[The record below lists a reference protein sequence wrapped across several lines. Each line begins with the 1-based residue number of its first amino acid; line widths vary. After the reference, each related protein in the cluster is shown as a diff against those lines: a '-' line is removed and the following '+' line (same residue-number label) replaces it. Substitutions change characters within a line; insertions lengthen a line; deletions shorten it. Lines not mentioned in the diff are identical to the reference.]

1 MFGRDGCMAMWW
13 TQCPTSASGSGMYWD
28 FNPLLI
34 AVHLR
39 ERAQMGRQHNPDHG
53 RVWTSTDSTAG
64 RSLTIGAQVSP
75 LSAEP

>member
-1 MFGRDGCMAMWW
+1 MRFQRVQHG
-13 TQCPTSASGSGMYWD
+13 
-28 FNPLLI
+28 PLGDRAVHLQLHL

-39 ERAQMGRQHNPDHG
+39 ERAQMGGQHNPDHG
-53 RVWTSTDSTAG
+53 SVWTSTDSTAG

>member
-1 MFGRDGCMAMWW
+1 MVPHSTGYR
-13 TQCPTSASGSGMYWD
+13 ASSESSTARWVTG
-28 FNPLLI
+28 PVHLELHL

-39 ERAQMGRQHNPDHG
+39 ERAQMGGQHDPDHG
-53 RVWTSTDSTAG
+53 SVWTSTDSTAG